1 MDNFNLKKY
10 LAENKLLKENIEI
23 YKEEAKRFFETF
35 VDEMNE
41 KGEIEFIPDLDT
53 GYIDLKDN
61 SYNVDE
67 LGSIFLNP
75 TEETLNSF
83 GSIAKT
89 FKGEGGIYHAVI

>member
-1 MDNFNLKKY
+1 M
-10 LAENKLLKENIEI
+10 EINK
-23 YKEEAKRFFETF
+23 
-35 VDEMNE
+35 M
-41 KGEIEFIPDLDT
+41 
-53 GYIDLKDN
+53 DN

>member
-1 MDNFNLKKY
+1 M
-10 LAENKLLKENIEI
+10 
-23 YKEEAKRFFETF
+23 
-35 VDEMNE
+35 
-41 KGEIEFIPDLDT
+41 
-53 GYIDLKDN
+53 DN